1 MLQFRVWPVG
11 GQSMIELKWWK
22 TFENG
27 HFSPKQKYVLPETR
41 HCLHGNC
48 KAESSRRIETI
59 SYLVNQCMVEG
70 NQNGNI
76 MTFPSRQ

>member
-1 MLQFRVWPVG
+1 MASRWAVSDRAKVV
-11 GQSMIELKWWK
+11 
-22 TFENG
+22 ENLSKMG
-27 HFSPKQKYVLPETR
+27 ICSTKQKYVLPETR

-48 KAESSRRIETI
+48 KAESSRWIETI